1 MQEFD
6 ANGNPKG
13 PRIWPFGVRKYEKS
27 VWTPKDVDELRAKL
41 PGYKIKGPGSR
52 AICWGQG
59 RLDGPRRRLIEMRRG
74 VYTMEEAAAICDDM
88 EECTHFWMTV
98 GPEYPNV
105 VDWEKGIPYRAEFC
119 RGPMV
124 SILDDTNGHSFVGI
138 KKRHSGAPPP
148 KMIPPI
154 PHPEG
159 PLEAYGRDAG
169 YFKSFRQKQQELK
182 EAKKLD
188 SLQSEANELIAMEK
202 KDQQEDVK
210 AELKSLQQRLPYV
223 PPTSWLESSKPPRW
237 KFQRHADF
245 IFHER
250 RSVGNASK
258 LIASMDGELTTDNT
272 GFTAGKLVHDLEQL
286 EFIVAETQGALQETV
301 QEAGCMG
308 FRKKSTRSL
317 VEVLFSLT
325 CEK

>member
-1 MQEFD
+1 MYPGQSWEHARDVAASTLAAHGFDPPWLFPTVNELKCKLGYGCSGTGPIQTAGEKAAEVAEQEAKLRAAKATMQEFD

-13 PRIWPFGVRKYEKS
+13 PQIWPFGVRKYEKS

-188 SLQSEANELIAMEK
+188 SLQSEANQLIAMEK

-210 AELKSLQQRLPYV
+210 AQLKSLQQRLPYL
-223 PPTSWLESSKPPRW
+223 PPAWLDSSKPRC
-237 KFQRHADF
+237 KKQRAVDRLRHF
-245 IFHER
+245 
-250 RSVGNASK
+250 
-258 LIASMDGELTTDNT
+258 L
-272 GFTAGKLVHDLEQL
+272 
-286 EFIVAETQGALQETV
+286 
-301 QEAGCMG
+301 
-308 FRKKSTRSL
+308 
-317 VEVLFSLT
+317 
-325 CEK
+325 